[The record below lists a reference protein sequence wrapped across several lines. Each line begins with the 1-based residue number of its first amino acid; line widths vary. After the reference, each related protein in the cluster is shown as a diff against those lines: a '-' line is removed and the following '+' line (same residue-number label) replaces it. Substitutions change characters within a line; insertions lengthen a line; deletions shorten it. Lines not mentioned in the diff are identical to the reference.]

1 MLPRWPIILSL
12 AVAFLGVAHA
22 ADPDAGKAM
31 YGPCAAC
38 HGTNGEGNP
47 ALNSPALAG
56 QSAAYVARQL
66 VFFRTGVRGAAADD
80 TIGAQMV
87 PMATMLANDVAIE
100 DIAAYFESLPGTK
113 PAITI
118 EGDAVEGN
126 KQFQSKCGACHGTGG
141 QGNDALNAPKLTGIG
156 DAYLVRQVK
165 AFQQGLRGSHADDT
179 FGKQMRMM
187 SVLVDDKA
195 LNDVAAFL
203 NEKTAQE

>member
-12 AVAFLGVAHA
+12 AVAILGVAHA

-66 VFFRTGVRGAAADD
+66 KFFRTGVRGAAADD

-126 KQFQSKCGACHGTGG
+126 KQFQSKCGACHGTSG
-141 QGNDALNAPKLTGIG
+141 QGNDALNSPKLTGIG